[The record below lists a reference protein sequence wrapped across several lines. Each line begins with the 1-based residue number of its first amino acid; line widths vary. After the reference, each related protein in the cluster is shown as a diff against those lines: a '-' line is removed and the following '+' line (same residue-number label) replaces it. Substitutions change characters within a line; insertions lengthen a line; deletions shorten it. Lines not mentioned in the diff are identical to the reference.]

1 MRRAALQQNKI
12 YAVSSHEC
20 CGVGLSA
27 LDAYVRACW
36 PSIEGGITG
45 DLETILTSCS
55 PPIQPE
61 PVNDLRCLRQLH
73 SVIGCVQKA
82 DAHLMTIRMQSCWKH
97 RRGTMPEA
105 TLSRPQVNGILET
118 SLYVERP
125 TRSVEFYR
133 RVFGFE
139 SIDADPQ
146 ESITDQTRLC
156 ALRAGDRSVLLLF
169 RKGAT
174 ADTDPMGAIH
184 VAFGISRSELPAW
197 EAWLSQ
203 QGIAIELR
211 KTWKYGGEALY
222 FRDPDGHL
230 LEVVTPGVWSI
241 F

>member
-1 MRRAALQQNKI
+1 MSDAA
-12 YAVSSHEC
+12 S
-20 CGVGLSA
+20 
-27 LDAYVRACW
+27 
-36 PSIEGGITG
+36 
-45 DLETILTSCS
+45 
-55 PPIQPE
+55 
-61 PVNDLRCLRQLH
+61 
-73 SVIGCVQKA
+73 
-82 DAHLMTIRMQSCWKH
+82 
-97 RRGTMPEA
+97 
-105 TLSRPQVNGILET
+105 SRPQVNGILET

-139 SIDADPQ
+139 PID
-146 ESITDQTRLC
+146 TDQNVTDETRLS

-169 RKGAT
+169 KKGAT
-174 ADTDPMGAIH
+174 ADTNATGAIH
-184 VAFGISRSELPAW
+184 VAFGISRSELAAW

-203 QGIAIELR
+203 QGISIELR